1 MGSCRKLSANFYS
14 TKIRV
19 AKQRTEACGE
29 GERKGSMPPWSC
41 STPTC
46 NTKLNHGRCAF
57 FFSFPSVFLAIR
69 PKRTAMVPR
78 DQNLPKMIREP
89 AKSSTY
95 CLLSV
100 LLLLSQES
108 DCGCERLQLQPS
120 GHHITVASILPRIL
134 VWSYLFFSSFLGLEW
149 YRESIFVKHSL
160 VNKR

>member
-29 GERKGSMPPWSC
+29 GERKPPWSC

-108 DCGCERLQLQPS
+108 DCGCERLQLQATTSLLVDPS
-120 GHHITVASILPRIL
+120 QNFGLEL
-134 VWSYLFFSSFLGLEW
+134 SFLLFLFGFRVVQGEHFC
-149 YRESIFVKHSL
+149 ETFFG
-160 VNKR
+160 

>member
-41 STPTC
+41 PTPTC

-108 DCGCERLQLQPS
+108 GCGCERLQLQVTTSLLRRSFPEFWF
-120 GHHITVASILPRIL
+120 GVI
-134 VWSYLFFSSFLGLEW
+134 FSSLPFWVQSGTGRAFL
-149 YRESIFVKHSL
+149 
-160 VNKR
+160 